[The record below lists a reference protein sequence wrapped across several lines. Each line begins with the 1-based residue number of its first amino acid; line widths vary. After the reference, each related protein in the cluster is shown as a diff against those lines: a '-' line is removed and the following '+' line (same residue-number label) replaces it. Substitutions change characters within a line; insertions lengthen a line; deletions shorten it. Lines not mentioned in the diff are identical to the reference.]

1 MRARLGDVDVPPPA
15 LGRPP
20 AGVRT
25 TRRRGRT
32 SAAKEAAVRD
42 LLPRFAPTPGD
53 RTGPLALDIGVGDGV
68 ATRAWARARPDLLVV
83 ALELHRPGL
92 AKLVMALDEEGPAN
106 VRVAEA
112 DAVEALSTLA
122 TDAPG
127 SLVAIRLLFPD
138 PWPKRRHVERRIVD
152 RAFVRAAA
160 DALAVDGEL
169 QVATDWDEYAA
180 HAASMV
186 ATEARFEP
194 LPPDRAIARP
204 RTAYERRGL
213 AAGRTIT
220 DLVWAR
226 R

>member
-1 MRARLGDVDVPPPA
+1 
-15 LGRPP
+15 
-20 AGVRT
+20 VRT

-42 LLPRFAPTPGD
+42 LLPRYAPTPAD
-53 RTGPLALDIGVGDGV
+53 HLGPVALDIGVGDGA
-68 ATRAWARARPDLLVV
+68 ATAAWAAARPELIVL

-92 AKLVMALDEEGPAN
+92 AKLLVALDEGGPSN

-112 DAVEALSTLA
+112 DAVEVLRTLA
-122 TDAPG
+122 ADAPG

-138 PWPKRRHVERRIVD
+138 PWPKRRHVARRIVD

-160 DALAVDGEL
+160 DALAADGEL
-169 QVATDWDEYAA
+169 HVSTDWDDYAD

-194 LPPDRAIARP
+194 LPPDRAVPRP
-204 RTAYERRGL
+204 RTAYERRGI

-220 DLVWAR
+220 DLVWR
-226 R
+226 RR